1 MEWLIQL
8 PVLFFSIICHEYA
21 HGYVAHK
28 NGDDT
33 AYLMG
38 RLSFNPL
45 PHIDFVGT
53 IVVPFLCKLWGMP
66 MFGWAKPVP
75 VNPLRLHRMREGMTK
90 VSLAGPLSNLLLAV
104 LFAALFKLALLGG
117 GQGLSQPLSIA
128 MRYGV
133 LINLML
139 AFFNLIPIAPLD
151 GSKILSGLLPLHL
164 AIKYES
170 HARYGMWILLAL
182 MLTGAFK
189 FLLLPPLYLALLLLS
204 KIGLGV
210 L

>member
-1 MEWLIQL
+1 MEWIIQL
-8 PVLFFSIICHEYA
+8 PVLFFSIVCHEYA

-38 RLSFNPL
+38 RLTFNPL
-45 PHIDFVGT
+45 AHLDLVGT
-53 IVVPFLCKLWGMP
+53 IVVPILCKLWGMP

-75 VNPLRLHRMREGMTK
+75 VNPLRLNEMRRGMMK
-90 VSLAGPLSNLLLAV
+90 VSFAGPLSNLLLAV
-104 LFAALFKLALLGG
+104 LFAALFKISLLAG
-117 GQGLSQPLSIA
+117 GQGTFQALGAA

-151 GSKILSGLLPLHL
+151 GSKILSGLLPLDKAL
-164 AIKYES
+164 AYER
-170 HARYGMWILLAL
+170 HAPYGMWILLAL
-182 MLTGAFK
+182 VMTGAFK
-189 FLLLPPLYLALLLLS
+189 FLLATPLYLSVVLLS

-210 L
+210 F